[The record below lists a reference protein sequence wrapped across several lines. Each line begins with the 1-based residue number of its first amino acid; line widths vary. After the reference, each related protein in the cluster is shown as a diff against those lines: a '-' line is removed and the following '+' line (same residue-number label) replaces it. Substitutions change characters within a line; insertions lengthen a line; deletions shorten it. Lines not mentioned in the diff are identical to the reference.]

1 MWHLLSRLERIRYQL
16 YQHTIS
22 HLPPIESTRD
32 HPLFKT
38 HLLQKI
44 LTSMC
49 IIYVLYT
56 HNIRMRIKMW
66 YL

>member
-16 YQHTIS
+16 YQHTNFS

-44 LTSMC
+44 LTSMWYF
-49 IIYVLYT
+49 IIYVFIHT
-56 HNIRMRIKMW
+56 QHQNEN
-66 YL
+66 